1 MKTGS
6 VCLDESEE
14 GAELPAGYHDEDDE
28 HKDEDDAEIG
38 HEGWSFHTRP
48 GHEVGHEVT
57 CCFCRCCCLASA
69 HLFILFFQFL
79 LS

>member
-1 MKTGS
+1 MTGS

-48 GHEVGHEVT
+48 GHEVGGAS
-57 CCFCRCCCLASA
+57 CCFGRYCCCCLASA
-69 HLFILFFQFL
+69 HLFILFF
-79 LS
+79 

>member
-1 MKTGS
+1 MS
-6 VCLDESEE
+6 ADESEE

-48 GHEVGHEVT
+48 GHEVGGVA
-57 CCFCRCCCLASA
+57 CCRFWFGSLASA
-69 HLFILFFQFL
+69 RLFILFF
-79 LS
+79 